1 MYECLIRN
9 LLFLCTKKPLKFTMY
24 LAVRILYMDYVH
36 SMNIRLLKIEL
47 DFHCGRKFTCAFRF
61 NLVFKVI

>member
-9 LLFLCTKKPLKFTMY
+9 LLFICSKNLDIY
-24 LAVRILYMDYVH
+24 NVIQAIRILYMDYVH

-47 DFHCGRKFTCAFRF
+47 DFRCDRKFTCAFRF
-61 NLVFKVI
+61 NFVFKVI